1 MTFAR
6 GGTSDGH
13 PKISVSYKYPYVSI
27 KVMTDCNNVQS
38 RFQVGFFDQTECERC
53 LQYLR
58 AELGIDS
65 RLINAPLISS
75 SEMNNGF
82 RQVSASQHNDA
93 QPFANPGLLTHDF
106 TQFSQQNFS
115 QGTQVQLVD
124 ISQPASQFA
133 WPETV
138 DFPDT
143 QYDDTCLSLL
153 EPELTNNTDP
163 EVDASDLDA
172 LLDEPSYPFKQKI
185 LARLQDPNFERFV
198 NRVDEIVQQ
207 ESSIKRRKLSR
218 K

>member
-1 MTFAR
+1 
-6 GGTSDGH
+6 
-13 PKISVSYKYPYVSI
+13 
-27 KVMTDCNNVQS
+27 MTDCNNVQS
-38 RFQVGFFDQTECERC
+38 RFQVGFFDQTEYERC

-58 AELGIDS
+58 AELEIDS

-75 SEMNNGF
+75 RELNNEV
-82 RQVSASQHNDA
+82 RQVSASQHIDA

-106 TQFSQQNFS
+106 TQFSQQNIS
-115 QGTQVQLVD
+115 QGTQVQLLD
-124 ISQPASQFA
+124 LSQPASQFA

-153 EPELTNNTDP
+153 EPELTNNTTTDP
-163 EVDASDLDA
+163 GVDASDISA
-172 LLDEPSYPFKQKI
+172 LLDEPTNSFKQKI
-185 LARLQDPNFERFV
+185 LARLQDPDFKRFV

-207 ESSIKRRKLSR
+207 ESSIKRRKLCR